1 MVSLIAYKCFAT
13 KILFCL
19 SNSQILQQLLNLI
32 AKHQNS
38 VNSKNPHMYSWKI
51 MHGKHKR
58 IALQSLINGNAFCN
72 MLSLF
77 CRLQKITR
85 RREKSN
91 YYQPQWSCDQGNVF
105 TGVCLSTG
113 GGGCL
118 PQCMLGCQ
126 IPLDQ
131 ADPPGSGRPP
141 WTRQTLPPPGKQTPA
156 YGLRA
161 AGTHPTGM
169 HSCCKEQSFCESI
182 MMIYTRHLLQHVLV
196 EKNRCYFSE
205 WKST

>member
-19 SNSQILQQLLNLI
+19 SNSQILQQLLNLLT
-32 AKHQNS
+32 KHQNS
-38 VNSKNPHMYSWKI
+38 INSKNPHMYSWKI
-51 MHGKHKR
+51 IHRKHKR
-58 IALQSLINGNAFCN
+58 ITLQSLINGNAFCN

-91 YYQPQWSCDQGNVF
+91 Y
-105 TGVCLSTG
+105 
-113 GGGCL
+113 
-118 PQCMLGCQ
+118 
-126 IPLDQ
+126 
-131 ADPPGSGRPP
+131 
-141 WTRQTLPPPGKQTPA
+141 
-156 YGLRA
+156 
-161 AGTHPTGM
+161 
-169 HSCCKEQSFCESI
+169 CKEQSFCETI

-205 WKST
+205 